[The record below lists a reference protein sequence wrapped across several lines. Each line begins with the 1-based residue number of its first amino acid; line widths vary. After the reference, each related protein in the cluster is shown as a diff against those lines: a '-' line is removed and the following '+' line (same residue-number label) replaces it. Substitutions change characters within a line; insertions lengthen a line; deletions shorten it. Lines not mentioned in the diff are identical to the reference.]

1 MLLNHG
7 EDCFHIFINLPLANS
22 ILWSDPLQKLEIST
36 IRLSPDAYND
46 NNLLISQFNGPLK
59 TCSESINLCL
69 YLICVSIYSIVTF
82 EIYFNVRKELN
93 FNLYSIYFQRTNP
106 TGNKPDMVWIA
117 PGLKAW
123 STQAGSNATTDWEQH
138 QKRFLIYSPSG

>member
-7 EDCFHIFINLPLANS
+7 EDCFHIFINLPLSNS
-22 ILWSDPLQKLEIST
+22 ILWSNPLQKLEINT
-36 IRLSPDAYND
+36 IRLSLDAFND

-59 TCSESINLCL
+59 TCSESIKVCL

-82 EIYFNVRKELN
+82 EIYFNACKELN
-93 FNLYSIYFQRTNP
+93 FNLYSIYFQHTTP

-117 PGLKAW
+117 LGLKAW
-123 STQAGSNATTDWEQH
+123 STQAGLNATTDWEQH